1 MRLRPGRETVPGQP
15 RRHPPRPPPPP
26 PGVLESDP
34 ALQLHRAD
42 LWRDPP
48 PGEGHRPAAR
58 RAQLHLAGLGG
69 PGPGQPRLARLHH
82 NHRPWPVA
90 LRQRYAILPAL
101 RRRAA
106 LRPVPTLLWLRVPPG
121 GLPRSP
127 GRLPT
132 HRGTAARAAAPH
144 FPHLHR
150 GLRMSRL
157 RPTSRRRT
165 PLPRLSA
172 VRPPHRRRRK
182 LYRLRGGAHR
192 HGTTRARID
201 PLFCPTPP
209 LPSSPRG
216 ASAPVIYTADWTR
229 PHRRS

>member
-1 MRLRPGRETVPGQP
+1 MI
-15 RRHPPRPPPPP
+15 RRPPRST
-26 PGVLESDP
+26 LSSSSAASDVYKRQP
-34 ALQLHRAD
+34 HDCHRG
-42 LWRDPP
+42 RPN
-48 PGEGHRPAAR
+48 HRP
-58 RAQLHLAGLGG
+58 
-69 PGPGQPRLARLHH
+69 

-127 GRLPT
+127 GRIPA

-144 FPHLHR
+144 SPHLHR
-150 GLRMSRL
+150 GLRMSWL

-165 PLPRLSA
+165 PLPRLPA

-201 PLFCPTPP
+201 PSNCPTPP
-209 LPSSPRG
+209 LPSLPRG

-229 PHRRS
+229 PWSQNAITSRAWVALARSALVLSLI

>member
-1 MRLRPGRETVPGQP
+1 MTPAGLRLLHDL
-15 RRHPPRPPPPP
+15 RRALFDPPTPVA
-26 PGVLESDP
+26 GAGDP
-34 ALQLHRAD
+34 ATETGAELTRSACPHDCHRG
-42 LWRDPP
+42 RPN
-48 PGEGHRPAAR
+48 HRP
-58 RAQLHLAGLGG
+58 
-69 PGPGQPRLARLHH
+69 

-144 FPHLHR
+144 SPHRHR
-150 GLRMSRL
+150 GLRMPRL

-165 PLPRLSA
+165 PLPRLPA

-201 PLFCPTPP
+201 PSNCPTPP
-209 LPSSPRG
+209 LPSLPRG

-229 PHRRS
+229 PRRGRRRHRPAGRRGPGHGGRQPA

>member
-1 MRLRPGRETVPGQP
+1 MI
-15 RRHPPRPPPPP
+15 RRPPRSTQSRSSAA
-26 PGVLESDP
+26 SD
-34 ALQLHRAD
+34 
-42 LWRDPP
+42 
-48 PGEGHRPAAR
+48 
-58 RAQLHLAGLGG
+58 
-69 PGPGQPRLARLHH
+69 
-82 NHRPWPVA
+82 VYK
-90 LRQRYAILPAL
+90 RQLPAL

-121 GLPRSP
+121 GLPRSS

-132 HRGTAARAAAPH
+132 HRGTAAGAAAPH

-229 PHRRS
+229 PTSMHVGLVLKEV